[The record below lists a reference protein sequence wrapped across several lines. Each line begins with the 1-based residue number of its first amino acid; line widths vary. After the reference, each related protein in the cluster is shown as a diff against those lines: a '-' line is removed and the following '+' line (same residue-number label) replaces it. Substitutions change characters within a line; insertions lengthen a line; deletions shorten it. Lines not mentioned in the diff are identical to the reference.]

1 MELNRAVAIAETG
14 QVDQA
19 LKLVESLDLET
30 YPHFHSTRAELLRR
44 LGQANE
50 SRAAYETAIALAPS
64 KPEREFLEQRRAEA
78 CVRRKL
84 T

>member
-19 LKLVESLDLET
+19 LELVDSLDLET

-44 LGQANE
+44 LERAGE
-50 SRAAYETAIALAPS
+50 SRAAYEMAIALGPS
-64 KPEREFLEQRRAEA
+64 QPEREFLERRRIELEA
-78 CVRRKL
+78 SEGFL
-84 T
+84 